1 MTAVVT
7 GAAVAG
13 TGLIDVA
20 DLLGSGPIG
29 TRPCDPAEIVG
40 RKGLRYKD
48 EATRLALAAAHLALA
63 DAGLPVV
70 PSGDGGR
77 TGVVVSSNLG
87 NLDTVCAA
95 SDTITAEGVTALS
108 PMALPNASSN
118 VVASTLAIRFGLRG
132 PNLTVCNGA
141 TSGLDALHWASVL
154 IAGGRA
160 DRVLVVGVEVDNDT
174 VSRLCG
180 PEPLFHGAAAVVVE
194 RATSLGGRGVGAGPA
209 IAGYRRAAGVLPT
222 ADRVATRQ
230 VGLWLAPATPDDQRP
245 SALDAAAVVVDLVPR
260 LGRASGALGV
270 LQCAAASAYLA
281 GGGRTVLA
289 TAGSDAD
296 DASASMLFTHSTGEH

>member
-7 GAAVAG
+7 GVAVAG
-13 TGLIDVA
+13 TGLTAAA
-20 DLLGSGPIG
+20 DLLASGPIG
-29 TRPCDPAEIVG
+29 TRPCDPAEILG

-48 EATRLALAAAHLALA
+48 EATRLALAAAHVALS

-77 TGVVVSSNLG
+77 TAVVVSSNLG

-95 SDTITAEGVTALS
+95 SDAIAADGVTALS

-118 VVASTLAIRFGLRG
+118 VVASSLAIRFGLRG
-132 PNLTVCNGA
+132 PNLMVCNGA
-141 TSGLDALHWASVL
+141 TSGLDALRWASVL
-154 IAGGRA
+154 AAGGRA
-160 DRVLVVGVEVDNDT
+160 DRVLVVGVEVENET

-180 PEPLFHGAAAVVVE
+180 PDPLFHGAAAVVVE
-194 RATSLGGRGVGAGPA
+194 RGASLGGRAAGARLA
-209 IAGYRRAAGVLPT
+209 ITGYRRGAGVLPT
-222 ADRVATRQ
+222 AARVATRP
-230 VGLWLAPATPDDQRP
+230 VGLWLAPPTPDDQRP
-245 SALDAAAVVVDLVPR
+245 SPLAGALVVDLVPR
-260 LGRASGALGV
+260 LGRASGALGI

-289 TAGSDAD
+289 TAGSDSD
-296 DASASMLFTHSTGEH
+296 DASASMLFTLSTGER